1 MPDINSTGI
10 RINGGDEITAEEAA
24 QHVRNYTPSVQE
36 TTEEVA
42 DEPDDR
48 TPISESERK
57 LLDERQASAFQ
68 SPLDDGAEV
77 RDRAERFQVPG
88 QWVPPHVKARKA
100 REALFPNRKAL
111 HDLEQRLAVLA
122 AHDGAPEAVAEAVK
136 VAREAID
143 EARRAYDEGTHPDNA
158 RYARDRQAKD
168 RVVVALAEVT
178 RAVSAAEAVA
188 QRPDLQDEWF
198 DSLAG
203 SIEEKR
209 AAALEALRA
218 AEKAY
223 ASLRGSIGSAKSLAI
238 QQGRFDSAWHSSLVN
253 DLDLNRVLG
262 GLKEAIAFI
271 DPDSDQSDDYTTGR
285 FLTAEYDE
293 GALPPHT
300 LARLRRMGDLSG
312 SGSFSW
318 QLAARAV
325 SPSKEDHALQEALA
339 TKRLVVFMNSNPFRP
354 RKDDIAGGRGY

>member
-36 TTEEVA
+36 TIEEVA
-42 DEPDDR
+42 DEPDDK

-57 LLDERQASAFQ
+57 SLDERQASAFQ

-77 RDRAERFQVPG
+77 RERAERFQVPG
-88 QWVPPHVKARKA
+88 EWVPPYVRQRRQREMMLPNAKAVHDLEARLAEIAKHDGAPKPVAEAVAVA
-100 REALFPNRKAL
+100 REAL
-111 HDLEQRLAVLA
+111 
-122 AHDGAPEAVAEAVK
+122 EAVRVAYIEGAHPDNRRFARDQAAKDDVTVK
-136 VAREAID
+136 VAGATK
-143 EARRAYDEGTHPDNA
+143 A
-158 RYARDRQAKD
+158 
-168 RVVVALAEVT
+168 VA
-178 RAVSAAEAVA
+178 AAEAVA
-188 QRPDLQDEWF
+188 QRGDLQDEWF

-203 SIEEKR
+203 GIEEKR

-238 QQGRFDSAWHSSLVN
+238 QQGRFDSAWHSSVVN

-293 GALPPHT
+293 GSLPPHT
-300 LARLRRMGDLSG
+300 LARLRRMGELSG
-312 SGSFSW
+312 SGSFPW
-318 QLAARAV
+318 QLAARAL
-325 SPSKEDHALQEALA
+325 SASKEDHALQEALA

-354 RKDDIAGGRGY
+354 RKDDIAGGIG